1 MTIVFLD
8 FDGVLHPDPCR
19 DHTRLFEH
27 APRLAAAL
35 APFAQLAVVLSTAWR
50 TEHGAQALAM
60 QLPPALRQRVVGAT
74 RAFHEIDRRPA
85 LAAYRRQAECQ
96 DWIDREQPQRCWF
109 ALDDRPDQ
117 FEPYCDRLI
126 ATDGQRGLDDTTL
139 NRLCFLLA
147 QTAHPDRARR

>member
-19 DHTRLFEH
+19 DHKRLFEH

-35 APFAQLAVVLSTAWR
+35 APFARVAVVLSTSWR
-50 TEHGAQALAM
+50 TEHGAQALAA
-60 QLPPALRQRVVGAT
+60 QLPPTLRDQVVGST
-74 RAFHEIDRRPA
+74 RALHQIDRRPA
-85 LAAYRRQAECQ
+85 LAAYRRQAECL
-96 DWIDREQPQRCWF
+96 DWIDREQPGRRWF

-126 ATDGQRGLDDTTL
+126 ATDGRRGLDETTL

-147 QTAHPDRARR
+147 QAAHQDRAQS